1 MTPALRKLTI
11 TAHVTFS
18 VGWLGAVAAF
28 LVLSIAGLTSQDA
41 EVVRGAYLSMN
52 LISRFVIIPMCFAA
66 LATGLLQA
74 LGTPWGLFRYYWI
87 PLKFGLAIFATFALL
102 VHQFGVMAEAAKR
115 VSGAAAETL
124 FSADLGPLKT
134 ELVRAPSLAI
144 LLLLVAASLGVY
156 KPWGLTLYGRRR
168 QEERDQPSRSLRT
181 TGAEATS
188 DLDNQ
193 IIGIRLS
200 RGLKILFAAGV
211 GVFLVTVHISMHH
224 IGHTLHHGH

>member
-1 MTPALRKLTI
+1 MTPTIRKLSI

-28 LVLSIAGLTSQDA
+28 LVLSIAGLTSHDA
-41 EVVRGAYLSMN
+41 EVVRGAYLSMD

-74 LGTPWGLFRYYWI
+74 LGTPWGLFRYYWVV
-87 PLKFGLAIFATFALL
+87 LKFGLAIFATFALL
-102 VHQFGVMAEAAKR
+102 VHQFVAMAEAAKR

-144 LLLLVAASLGVY
+144 LLLLVVTTLGVY
-156 KPWGLTLYGRRR
+156 KPWGLTRYGQRKQQERRKV
-168 QEERDQPSRSLRT
+168 QQPLEHKT
-181 TGAEATS
+181 PLGIKIFLAFIGLLVLMFVVLHLTGHGFE
-188 DLDNQ
+188 
-193 IIGIRLS
+193 I
-200 RGLKILFAAGV
+200 
-211 GVFLVTVHISMHH
+211 
-224 IGHTLHHGH
+224 HGH